1 MKTTELVQQAIS
13 PLFDN
18 GDIHLVEVEYVKRVD
33 GMHLIVYIDKEGGIT
48 LEDCEKVSR
57 MIDPVIEE
65 LNPTKDATYC
75 LDVSSYGIDKP
86 LKYDWQFDKYLGQKV
101 SVTLYKKIN
110 DLKSFDAVLMGY
122 KDVYEFNLND
132 EIIKVEKELVARVT
146 PYIEF

>member
-13 PLFDN
+13 PLFN
-18 GDIHLVEVEYVKRVD
+18 EDIYLVEVEYVKRVD
-33 GMHLIVYIDKEGGIT
+33 GMHLIVYIDKQGGIT

-101 SVTLYKKIN
+101 SVTLYKKVGE
-110 DLKSFDAVLMGY
+110 LKSFDAVLKGY
-122 KDVYEFNLND
+122 KEVFEFDING

>member
-1 MKTTELVQQAIS
+1 
-13 PLFDN
+13 
-18 GDIHLVEVEYVKRVD
+18 
-33 GMHLIVYIDKEGGIT
+33 MHLIVYIDKEGGIT

-101 SVTLYKKIN
+101 SVTLYKKI
-110 DLKSFDAVLMGY
+110 DELKSFDAVLKDY
-122 KDVYEFNLND
+122 KEVFEFDINGKV
-132 EIIKVEKELVARVT
+132 IKIEKDLVARVT